1 MSIIRKK
8 SGGKCAIE
16 GCSSRARKN
25 PDISFHRFPMANER
39 FVYRPGDEPG
49 KVEKTDMHEV
59 WKTVTRVKVTS
70 AQNTRICS
78 LHFSSSDYLY
88 GDTTS
93 GMRRT
98 LKKSAIPS
106 RKLPDGQK
114 ETFDKSAISLVE
126 KSNMADEIIDDK
138 ENAIRVCMLSEYIK
152 NEKDLQTATGIESF
166 EILNAIIDMIAKHF
180 FKESE
185 IITPRDR
192 VIMTYVML
200 KQNLDYR
207 FLNMLFHCDGAEKC
221 EEIFHTTLRVL
232 SECFKTLIALPL
244 YEKMSESWPVHFS
257 EIKIVLDCIE
267 IQGRDSCYQVIV
279 GSSLGG
285 IISYISEPY
294 KKDEY
299 NANIFRES
307 RLTKLLRP
315 GDGVMVDR
323 EFPHEQVCKINGW
336 KCVKPKSL
344 KEQKYL
350 KRFNQTINNFRI
362 VGSTRDKIEEILIV
376 ICGTMNMSTLVGK
389 SETVEID

>member
-1 MSIIRKK
+1 MSIIQKK

-59 WKTVTRVKVTS
+59 WKAVTGVKVTS
-70 AQNTRICS
+70 SQNTRICS

-88 GDTTS
+88 GD
-93 GMRRT
+93 
-98 LKKSAIPS
+98 
-106 RKLPDGQK
+106 GQN
-114 ETFDKSAISLVE
+114 ETFDKSGISLVE
-126 KSNMADEIIDDK
+126 KRNMADEIIDK
-138 ENAIRVCMLSEYIK
+138 ENANRVCMLSEYIK

-166 EILNAIIDMIAKHF
+166 EILNAITDMIAKQF

-185 IITPRDR
+185 IITPRNR

-267 IQGRDSCYQVIV
+267 IQGHDSCYQVIV

-294 KKDEY
+294 KKDEH
-299 NANIFRES
+299 NANIFCEI

-350 KRFNQTINNFRI
+350 KRFNQTINNFRT
-362 VGSTRDKIEEILIV
+362 VGSITDKIEEILIV